1 MLFCINIGAEW
12 LLSVNLSLI
21 KNEKI
26 KLAQEFFKLVPMT
39 EVEQQEI
46 FLTLQRLLESK
57 VFFFAIKSIHLGLIY
72 SFYLLSDKLQRT
84 LGSTSNTLWSMCL
97 FKS

>member
-1 MLFCINIGAEW
+1 MLFCIIIGAEW

-26 KLAQEFFKLVPMT
+26 KLVQEFFKLVPMT

-46 FLTLQRLLESK
+46 ILTLLRLLKSK
-57 VFFFAIKSIHLGLIY
+57 VIF
-72 SFYLLSDKLQRT
+72 LLLKV
-84 LGSTSNTLWSMCL
+84 STWI
-97 FKS
+97 

>member
-57 VFFFAIKSIHLGLIY
+57 VFF
-72 SFYLLSDKLQRT
+72 LL
-84 LGSTSNTLWSMCL
+84 
-97 FKS
+97 

>member
-1 MLFCINIGAEW
+1 M
-12 LLSVNLSLI
+12 NLSLI

-39 EVEQQEI
+39 EVEQQDI

-57 VFFFAIKSIHLGLIY
+57 VFFFAIKSIHLG
-72 SFYLLSDKLQRT
+72 
-84 LGSTSNTLWSMCL
+84 
-97 FKS
+97 